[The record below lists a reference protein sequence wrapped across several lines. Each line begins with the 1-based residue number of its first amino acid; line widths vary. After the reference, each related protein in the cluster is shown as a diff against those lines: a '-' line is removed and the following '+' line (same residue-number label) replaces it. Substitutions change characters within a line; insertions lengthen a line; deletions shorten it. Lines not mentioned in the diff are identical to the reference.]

1 MDSPCSSIITGKIKL
16 LKFSPNQLLDQLLSP
31 HKVHWLKSSINL
43 CPFQVCQIRFGSPI
57 LSRHFMRPISSFD
70 SIYLWRL
77 SVDFR
82 KSINGLSAMVQ
93 EEMKLDAYSSALFIF
108 GCARRKRIKILYWD
122 KTGFAIWYK
131 KLEEDL
137 FPWPREFTDEVVLL
151 STKELQWILDGV
163 EYWKIKPHVEK
174 KYEKTC

>member
-1 MDSPCSSIITGKIKL
+1 
-16 LKFSPNQLLDQLLSP
+16 
-31 HKVHWLKSSINL
+31 
-43 CPFQVCQIRFGSPI
+43 
-57 LSRHFMRPISSFD
+57 MRPLSSFD
-70 SIYLWRL
+70 SIHLWRL
-77 SVDFR
+77 PVDFR

-122 KTGFAIWYK
+122 KTGFALWYK

-137 FPWPREFTDEVVLL
+137 FPWPHEFTDEVVQL